1 MTFLDPL
8 NSPKCDFTQNQS
20 GGKIIKFQQS
30 QALTSHFEI
39 FWSIVPILDP
49 FWPIFAHFDLFLLFY
64 NFRFARALA
73 GMVMFSPETSE
84 IAKPSELL
92 TSVSIFTKFLIK
104 SDF

>member
-1 MTFLDPL
+1 M
-8 NSPKCDFTQNQS
+8 N
-20 GGKIIKFQQS
+20 KFQQS
-30 QALTSHFEI
+30 QALTSHFES

-49 FWPIFAHFDLFLLFY
+49 FWPISIFY

-104 SDF
+104 SEF